1 MAALPPRANTT
12 SALPVAPSASS
23 SAPSS
28 SAVSSSLTDKQKEDA
43 LFKKFM
49 QERTRKLEELQATH
63 TVLAR
68 NVPADADSLAAANH
82 VGRTK
87 AAVAFSLLGDLIDE
101 CIYDVLFEAHRE
113 MKMASSV
120 CQLCQTKCVRVL
132 KPLVPRY
139 WEIYIPERMPLQT
152 ANATL
157 LRSSHLHVSLPSSG
171 AVPSSQ
177 NRAATSSATA
187 TIRTTCLR
195 TTASIATSSSLL
207 ADTRRI
213 SRSAWAWR
221 GGPVAGWRIGGWARR
236 LHIHL

>member
-82 VGRTK
+82 VGGTK
-87 AAVAFSLLGDLIDE
+87 AAVVRWI
-101 CIYDVLFEAHRE
+101 LFFAR
-113 MKMASSV
+113 SF
-120 CQLCQTKCVRVL
+120 
-132 KPLVPRY
+132 
-139 WEIYIPERMPLQT
+139 
-152 ANATL
+152 L
-157 LRSSHLHVSLPSSG
+157 LRDTDEYGIQPCASCVDSIRLPKSNRTGPVSSEQRKRPSPCS
-171 AVPSSQ
+171 
-177 NRAATSSATA
+177 ATSSTSASMTCCSKLTA
-187 TIRTTCLR
+187 R
-195 TTASIATSSSLL
+195 
-207 ADTRRI
+207 
-213 SRSAWAWR
+213 
-221 GGPVAGWRIGGWARR
+221 
-236 LHIHL
+236 

>member
-1 MAALPPRANTT
+1 MGRGL
-12 SALPVAPSASS
+12 V
-23 SAPSS
+23 
-28 SAVSSSLTDKQKEDA
+28 VGV
-43 LFKKFM
+43 
-49 QERTRKLEELQATH
+49 RTVEILKIWQWLKDIDVRGW
-63 TVLAR
+63 
-68 NVPADADSLAAANH
+68 
-82 VGRTK
+82 VGK
-87 AAVAFSLLGDLIDE
+87 
-101 CIYDVLFEAHRE
+101 HR
-113 MKMASSV
+113 
-120 CQLCQTKCVRVL
+120 CVRVL

-221 GGPVAGWRIGGWARR
+221 GGPVAGWRIGGACTWERYFLNYFISKWEEKKGVEGWIKAVR
-236 LHIHL
+236 